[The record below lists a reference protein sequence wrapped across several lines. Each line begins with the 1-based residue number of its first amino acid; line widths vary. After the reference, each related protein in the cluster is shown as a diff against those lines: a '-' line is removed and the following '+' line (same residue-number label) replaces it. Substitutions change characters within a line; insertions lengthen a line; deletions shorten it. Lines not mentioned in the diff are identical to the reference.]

1 MTVIDIMKR
10 LLLALLLISP
20 VSLADLGDTYFCN
33 TTLIWSVNSNGEQPV
48 TDRKPK
54 AFKFNLNQAKQLLV
68 FSEKAPFGDEA
79 LDVTFTIFARDGQ
92 ESFDLKGNRS
102 TAAYHNGIFT
112 YSYASTRGARVV
124 TADCEKF

>member
-1 MTVIDIMKR
+1 MKR
-10 LLLALLLISP
+10 LLLTLLLTSP
-20 VSLADLGDTYFCN
+20 VSFADWGDTYFCN
-33 TTLIWSVNSNGEQPV
+33 TTLIWGVNSNGKQSV

-54 AFKFNLNQAKQLLV
+54 AFKFNLNQTKQLLV

-79 LDVTFTIFARDGQ
+79 LQVTFTIFARDGQ
-92 ESFDLKGNRS
+92 ESFDLRGNLS

-124 TADCEKF
+124 TADCDKF